1 MALRNIR
8 TNDDPILRK
17 NSRKVEVFD
26 DRLQI
31 LIDDMFETMYDA
43 QGVGLAAVQV
53 GVLKQVIV
61 IDTGEPGEK
70 LVLINPE
77 IIDQKGEQRTLEGCL
92 SVPGRSGIVD
102 RPMEAT
108 VRALDRNGQEYT
120 FTGTDLLAK
129 AFCHEIDHLDGIV
142 FTSKCERMLTEEELK
157 AADQD
162 NDEGMD

>member
-102 RPMEAT
+102 RPREAT

-129 AFCHEIDHLDGIV
+129 AFCHEIDHLSGVLYIDKLLEECDGEI
-142 FTSKCERMLTEEELK
+142 E
-157 AADQD
+157 
-162 NDEGMD
+162 

>member
-1 MALRNIR
+1 MALRSIR

-26 DRLQI
+26 QRLQM

-61 IDTGEPGEK
+61 IDTGEEDEC

-77 IIDQKGEQRTLEGCL
+77 IIHTEGEQHTPEGCL
-92 SVPGRSGIVD
+92 SLPGRGGVCN
-102 RPMEAT
+102 RPQT
-108 VRALDRNGQEYT
+108 VTIRALDRDGNVYEK
-120 FTGTDLLAK
+120 TGHDLLAK
-129 AFCHEIDHLDGIV
+129 AFCHEIDHLCGIL
-142 FTSKCERMLTEEELK
+142 FIDKAEKLEE
-157 AADQD
+157 
-162 NDEGMD
+162 